1 MIGVVAMA
9 RPQAENMDITQILTT
24 AGVGGGVGILASMVM
39 DWAKR
44 SRSGEITAAVFQERI
59 DGLKKELATS
69 KEDSA
74 GDMETIV
81 RELKVFSEMVVRLQ
95 SSQDVV
101 NAVTAKALDSIAKK
115 TESYDHMLSEI
126 RTTQGML
133 GELLREIKA
142 K

>member
-1 MIGVVAMA
+1 MIGVAVMA
-9 RPQAENMDITQILTT
+9 EARTQDMDIAQILTT
-24 AGVGGGVGILASMVM
+24 AGVGGGMGLLVNMVM
-39 DWAKR
+39 DWGKR
-44 SRSGEITAAVFQERI
+44 RRASDISEAVFQERLAVLKREMDAAQQDA
-59 DGLKKELATS
+59 DGDL
-69 KEDSA
+69 
-74 GDMETIV
+74 ETIV
-81 RELKVFSEMVVRLQ
+81 KELKVFSEMVIKLQ
-95 SSQDVV
+95 SSQDVI